1 MMSPIELIAVFTAIL
16 YLVLAVRQNILCWSA
31 WIISSCLY
39 FFIMFQ
45 ANLYMESVLQIFY
58 VIMGIY
64 GWKQW
69 SKGDVEVDF
78 EVNTMTFRDHV
89 KIVSCI
95 LALSIFFGFILEQ
108 FTNAALPFWDSLTT
122 WGAVITT
129 YLVAKKFIE
138 NWIYWFVIDFVSVFL
153 FVSRDLYLTAGL
165 FFVYLII
172 ICFGYSAWKKEMES
186 DRDLRI
192 FKQYRWIGIFI
203 FHQRGSL

>member
-69 SKGDVEVDF
+69 SKGDVEVNF
-78 EVNTMTFRDHV
+78 EVNTMTFSDHI

-153 FVSRDLYLTAGL
+153 FVSRDLYLTASL

-186 DRDLRI
+186 DRA
-192 FKQYRWIGIFI
+192 
-203 FHQRGSL
+203 

>member
-1 MMSPIELIAVFTAIL
+1 MMSPIEIIAVFTAIL

-31 WIISSCLY
+31 WIISSCFYFLLCSRRISIWNRASDFLY
-39 FFIMFQ
+39 HHGH
-45 ANLYMESVLQIFY
+45 LRL
-58 VIMGIY
+58 
-64 GWKQW
+64 KQW

-89 KIVSCI
+89 KIVSSI
-95 LALSIFFGFILEQ
+95 LALSIFFGFILKQ

-138 NWIYWFVIDFVSVFL
+138 NWIYLFVIDFVSVFL

-186 DRDLRI
+186 DRA
-192 FKQYRWIGIFI
+192 
-203 FHQRGSL
+203 

>member
-45 ANLYMESVLQIFY
+45 ANLYMESLLQIFY

-78 EVNTMTFRDHV
+78 EVNTMTFRDHI

-108 FTNAALPFWDSLTT
+108 FTNAALPFWDS
-122 WGAVITT
+122 
-129 YLVAKKFIE
+129 
-138 NWIYWFVIDFVSVFL
+138 
-153 FVSRDLYLTAGL
+153 
-165 FFVYLII
+165 
-172 ICFGYSAWKKEMES
+172 
-186 DRDLRI
+186 
-192 FKQYRWIGIFI
+192 
-203 FHQRGSL
+203 

>member
-165 FFVYLII
+165 FFCLP
-172 ICFGYSAWKKEMES
+172 
-186 DRDLRI
+186 DHHLL
-192 FKQYRWIGIFI
+192 WI
-203 FHQRGSL
+203 QRLEKRNGKRSCLKNL